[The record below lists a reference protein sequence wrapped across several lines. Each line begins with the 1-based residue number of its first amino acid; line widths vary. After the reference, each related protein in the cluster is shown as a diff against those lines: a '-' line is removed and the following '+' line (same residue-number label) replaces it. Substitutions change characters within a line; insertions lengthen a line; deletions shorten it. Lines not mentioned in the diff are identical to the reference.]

1 MDSWLID
8 LRVCLLS
15 CFSHVQLFATPWA
28 IGRQV
33 PQFMGFS
40 RKKYWS
46 GLPFSSPGNLPD
58 PGAEPVSLAFP
69 AWQTDSLLLHHLGS
83 PPLLTRNY
91 HFIHVVFVLIKL
103 SLIGI

>member
-1 MDSWLID
+1 MLSRFI
-8 LRVCLLS
+8 RVRLFANLWTEAPPALLS
-15 CFSHVQLFATPWA
+15 
-28 IGRQV
+28 
-33 PQFMGFS
+33 MGFS